1 MNEWEAPYYL
11 FLLFPIWLWTAFS
24 YWEKKPAL
32 SMELRIPGMD
42 SVRRNFLRETIS
54 KWFPLLRPISL
65 SLMTISLAGPGQ
77 YYRFLP
83 NETKGVDIMLALD
96 VSGSMSRSRDF
107 LPDTRL
113 GVSKKLLREFIRKR
127 QTDRIGLVVF
137 AGGAYLQS
145 PLTSDRATLEEILGV
160 VEEETVP
167 EQGTAI
173 GDAVILSSYRLRRS
187 PARSRI
193 IVLITDGV
201 SNTGRIDPVTA
212 TEIADEI
219 GIKIYSI
226 GIGKEDQSYEINFD
240 ILSELSAKTGGM
252 FYRAEDT
259 SQLREVL
266 AAIDTLEKDPL
277 ALPPEEVRETDAL
290 YYLIVS
296 LLLLAADLFVRTWFL
311 RYYV

>member
-1 MNEWEAPYYL
+1 MKEWESPLYL
-11 FLLFPIWLWTAFS
+11 FLLVPIWLWTAFS
-24 YWEKKPAL
+24 YWNGRPAL
-32 SMELRIPGMD
+32 RAELRMPGD
-42 SVRRNFLRETIS
+42 TVRRKKGIS
-54 KWFPLLRPISL
+54 KFLSQTFPLLRPIAL
-65 SLMTISLAGPGQ
+65 SLLVIALAGPGKT
-77 YYRFLP
+77 YRFLP

-127 QTDRIGLVVF
+127 ENDRVGLVVF

-173 GDAVILSSYRLRRS
+173 GDAVILSSYRLRKS
-187 PARSRI
+187 PARSRV

-212 TEIADEI
+212 TEIADGI
-219 GIKIYSI
+219 GIKIYCI

-240 ILSELSAKTGGM
+240 ILSELSSKTGGI

-266 AAIDTLEKDPL
+266 AAIDALEKDPL
-277 ALPPEEVRETDAL
+277 SLPPEEVRETDAL
-290 YYLIVS
+290 YYLLCALAVLS
-296 LLLLAADLFVRTWFL
+296 LDLFCRTWIL

>member
-1 MNEWEAPYYL
+1 MRDWEAPGYL
-11 FLLFPIWLWTAFS
+11 FILIPIWLWTAYS
-24 YWEKKPAL
+24 YWKGEPSLSFRIRFPGAKPE
-32 SMELRIPGMD
+32 SKDRIFEFFQYA
-42 SVRRNFLRETIS
+42 V
-54 KWFPLLRPISL
+54 PLLRPIALSLIVVSL
-65 SLMTISLAGPGQ
+65 SGPGKT
-77 YYRFLP
+77 YRFLP
-83 NETKGVDIMLALD
+83 RETEGVDIMIALD

-107 LPDTRL
+107 LPETRL

-127 QTDRIGLVVF
+127 ERDRIGLVVF

-145 PLTSDRATLEEILGV
+145 PLTSDRSTLEEILAV

-187 PARSRI
+187 PARSRV

-212 TEIADEI
+212 TEIADGI
-219 GIKIYSI
+219 GIKIYCI

-240 ILSELSAKTGGM
+240 ILAQLSEKTGGV

-259 SQLREVL
+259 GQLREVL
-266 AAIDTLEKDPL
+266 ASIDSLERDPL
-277 ALPPEEVRETDAL
+277 SLPPEEIRETDAL
-290 YYLIVS
+290 IYLILG
-296 LLLLAADLFVRTWFL
+296 LLLISLDLIFRVFL
-311 RYYV
+311 TRYYV